1 MLAMFYLGV
10 KYESMRHTLAVDVL
24 FFVIIRRPPISTR
37 TDTLFPYTTLFRADS
52 VVGAAAANRGK
63 ARGRPTIAPIGPPSA
78 ARRSVA
84 VAAMAAVAALAAI
97 VAATAAARAVIA
109 AEVDAR
115 LHAHQVEQ
123 VEAQPQQPGTRYLI
137 QFALFEERTRVV

>member
-1 MLAMFYLGV
+1 M
-10 KYESMRHTLAVDVL
+10 
-24 FFVIIRRPPISTR
+24 
-37 TDTLFPYTTLFRADS
+37 LFRCVLARCLSCGQAWQGGDS

-63 ARGRPTIAPIGPPSA
+63 AIGRTTIAPFGPPSA

-137 QFALFEERTRVV
+137 QFALFESAHVIISINGLDNRPN